1 MINIERFVCNPFQ
14 ENCYIVS
21 DDSGECVIIDCGA
34 FYEEERKA
42 VVEYIKKNN
51 LKAVRL
57 IATHAHIDHNFGNN
71 TIYKEFALKPE
82 VSGDDESLMGQLAYQ
97 AKVLCGYTLT
107 YEMPP
112 VGRYFREGEKIAWGN
127 HEFEIIST
135 PGHSPGSVFFYCE
148 SEGLAFSG
156 DTLFRMSI
164 GRTDFIDGSLY
175 DIQQSLR
182 KIVNRMPDNTI
193 ILSGHGGRT
202 TIGEER
208 KLNPYLRY
216 YPRQ

>member
-14 ENCYIVS
+14 ENCYVVS

-51 LKAVRL
+51 LKPMRL

-71 TIYKEFALKPE
+71 TIFKEFALKPE
-82 VSGDDESLMGQLAYQ
+82 VSADDESLMEQLAYQ
-97 AKVLCGYTLT
+97 AKVLCNYTLA

-112 VGRYFREGEKIAWGN
+112 VGRYFRNGEKIAWGD
-127 HEFEIIST
+127 HEFEVIST
-135 PGHSPGSVFFYCE
+135 PGHSPGSVSFYCE

-156 DTLFRMSI
+156 DTLFHMSI
-164 GRTDFIDGSLY
+164 GRTDFIGGSLY
-175 DIQQSLR
+175 AIQQSLN
-182 KIVNRMPDNTI
+182 KITTLLPDSTI
-193 ILSGHGGRT
+193 ILPGHGGQT
-202 TIGEER
+202 TIGNE
-208 KLNPYLRY
+208 KKANPYIAK
-216 YPRQ
+216 